1 MTNDRADTQTG
12 PQIGIFLVAHTNVGK
27 TTLIRTLL
35 GKDVG
40 EIEDAPDVT
49 RATAAYDL
57 VVDQEAP
64 QDSVTASAWPGA
76 CGRSSAGSP
85 GRSARSGIG
94 PSIESCGGSSDWH
107 SICAR
112 APA

>member
-1 MTNDRADTQTG
+1 MTNEPADAMNG

-49 RATAAYDL
+49 QATIAYDL
-57 VVDQEAP
+57 VVDQDAGALRLW
-64 QDSVTASAWPGA
+64 DTPGI
-76 CGRSSAGSP
+76 R
-85 GRSARSGIG
+85 
-94 PSIESCGGSSDWH
+94 
-107 SICAR
+107 
-112 APA
+112 